1 MDLTKLNKYI
11 DDCKKELVKDNWL
24 SEADNNNIGVHTIGY
39 IAKMYV
45 IDCFL
50 NGVSV
55 EDCVATLKDKIPGG
69 GK

>member
-11 DDCKKELVKDNWL
+11 DDCKKELAKDHWL

-45 IDCFL
+45 INCYL
-50 NGVSV
+50 NDVPV
-55 EDCVATLKDKIPGG
+55 KDCVKTLKTKIPGG